1 MESMEKPLWK
11 NRLLETGGK
20 KIQGGF
26 SGMEGRFSAPLKGF
40 QLREMH
46 RTLDETALLSLYG
59 TARWEIIPAFPCV
72 REAPAFFHK
81 DGLILE
87 KQTLNRLLAC
97 ALMPQ
102 STFLPPSPPPTWECS
117 QASLTPIALK
127 SRKLMRHIS
136 EKGVFNGSL

>member
-1 MESMEKPLWK
+1 MEKPLWK

-102 STFLPPSPPPTWECS
+102 STFLPPSPPRRGNVLRP
-117 QASLTPIALK
+117 
-127 SRKLMRHIS
+127 H
-136 EKGVFNGSL
+136 